1 MKRIQ
6 RSKQLASVST
16 ALASARVWPRQAWT
30 VWQFLAF
37 AAPALAGFGLAV
49 GLHTWKVPQRDIFL
63 LFNAWAADH
72 APGMWAALTMLGNTS
87 VLVCLLSPLML
98 LRPQIVVAIVAAMP
112 AGGLLSLAFKRF
124 FDAPR
129 PADLIDPAQFNVV
142 GVWLT
147 GNSFPSGHTITAF
160 AAAAAV
166 CACHDLHPRA
176 VTKRWMNVATVALAC
191 LVGASRVA
199 VGAHWPLDVLAGASL
214 GWLAGLTGVW
224 VCQRWPC
231 IWQTAMWQWAVVVS
245 ICAASW
251 LVHSQATGQPSAAWV
266 VWLATTCAA
275 VTLGWMVQTR
285 LLIERKS

>member
-1 MKRIQ
+1 MKRTK
-6 RSKQLASVST
+6 RSMHT
-16 ALASARVWPRQAWT
+16 AYVNTAAAPAQVGPRQAWT
-30 VWQFLAF
+30 VWQFLAC

-49 GLHTWKVPQRDIFL
+49 ALHTWQVPQRDVFL
-63 LFNAWAADH
+63 LFNAWAASH
-72 APGMWAALTMLGNTS
+72 APAMWAALTMLGNTF

-112 AGGLLSLAFKRF
+112 AGGVLSLTFKRF

-129 PADLIDPAQFNVV
+129 PADLIDSAQFNVV

-191 LVGASRVA
+191 LVGASRIA

-214 GWLAGLTGVW
+214 GWLAGLSGVW
-224 VCQRWPC
+224 ICQRWPC
-231 IWQTAMWQWAVVVS
+231 IWQTAIWQWAVVVS

-251 LVHSQATGQPSAAWV
+251 LVHSQATSQPSAAWV

-285 LLIERKS
+285 LLTKQKT